1 MKSVFYFSLFT
12 LSFFTSPARAQ
23 DAFYIYRND
32 GDFNGF
38 FFDEVVRMGYSKID
52 PQGVEHEE
60 YVIQEIETAD
70 SLYRIP
76 LCAIDSIGFQQPKIK
91 INPKVRIIERCG
103 LKPYLTKVETD
114 DGGIVLQFTG
124 VPADQKPK
132 VDDILIS
139 VESKMSEINQQ
150 KGFSC
155 VVENVQTQGSTVIAR
170 GHYVTD
176 PGEVFEQFITVEN
189 ITATPDGNVKRRLA
203 GWDPEK
209 VKRNEQGNIPDFYLI
224 DKTMNISKE
233 WEAGSHGKAGINAEI
248 GVKLKMRA
256 TYDIGLTHFYVK
268 LNNDL
273 YGYVEPSLTFSIS
286 GDFLDKSIDDLITLP
301 EIIFPAA
308 CPIFGV
314 DPFPT
319 FFLKA
324 GGEISASLTLPKA
337 EMAIVQEI
345 TFDSDQDF
353 PISCDIHRDSK
364 ENPLGGD
371 LLNIKNVR
379 SNVKFTGSAQAGIR
393 LGCSIGMAGWLQ
405 KIIKGNVGLY
415 ANIGSKV
422 TAQLEIQSNWFKN
435 EGLSENVYDWLHAAE
450 IDISKLVVGIE
461 AKAVARL
468 LWGEPAEK
476 TFLSKSWEFFCDTL
490 HLVPDFL
497 DTRARFDSTSL
508 AVKATVFPR
517 GNVLSELGL
526 GISVV
531 PAYETTLQ
539 KKTNMS
545 TKKYGTGDPTYAYA
559 SDFKD
564 VPPGLYRVMP
574 VLKWDTFDI
583 PVETKAVDLLVPPV
597 LEVSQDTV
605 QVSKEAKQIKLSVKT
620 NCRDIEIQDNDQ
632 WANATISEPDEGDP
646 STRTLTVDVA
656 ANNSVLQRSSDIILS
671 ATEDGETVFDTL
683 CVKQKSTLPD
693 RVNVTFFQLRPHMH
707 IKNSFR
713 SYSYNNLNGEWEN
726 RENTPSED
734 DGEICPFPGSFNY
747 LEATCEPSADGNN
760 LIISCSVD
768 LSENPGSHP
777 ESWTATS
784 DAGEEAHKII
794 YTYRYSGTLNMTI
807 DLSKKKQARL
817 SHFQAVVNRHLDQR
831 DTWYWKTWRYPD
843 GAAPYLEVETSGYDT
858 QQEDARYFLGWDIH
872 PGNYEYDPTPTFTHY
887 DADDEPVTGFTF
899 DINGFGEWAEATTSF
914 KSHVANEK
922 TWPEGGL
929 RDFNETTQ
937 ESYGALVPDGS
948 GWGRIIISW

>member
-1 MKSVFYFSLFT
+1 MK
-12 LSFFTSPARAQ
+12 
-23 DAFYIYRND
+23 
-32 GDFNGF
+32 
-38 FFDEVVRMGYSKID
+38 
-52 PQGVEHEE
+52 
-60 YVIQEIETAD
+60 
-70 SLYRIP
+70 
-76 LCAIDSIGFQQPKIK
+76 
-91 INPKVRIIERCG
+91 
-103 LKPYLTKVETD
+103 
-114 DGGIVLQFTG
+114 
-124 VPADQKPK
+124 
-132 VDDILIS
+132 
-139 VESKMSEINQQ
+139 
-150 KGFSC
+150 
-155 VVENVQTQGSTVIAR
+155 
-170 GHYVTD
+170 
-176 PGEVFEQFITVEN
+176 
-189 ITATPDGNVKRRLA
+189 
-203 GWDPEK
+203 
-209 VKRNEQGNIPDFYLI
+209 
-224 DKTMNISKE
+224 ISKE

-605 QVSKEAKQIKLSVKT
+605 HVSKEAKQIKLSVKT

-656 ANNSVLQRSSDIILS
+656 ANNSILQRSSDIILS

-683 CVKQKSTLPD
+683 CIRQKSTLPD
-693 RVNVTFFQLRPHMH
+693 RVTVNLTWLTAHMH
-707 IKNSFR
+707 EEGYTLT
-713 SYSYNNLNGEWEN
+713 YSSTNRDGGWSN
-726 RENTPSED
+726 RELVPSEY
-734 DGEICPFPGSFNY
+734 DGERRIFPVRFNH
-747 LEATCEPSADGNN
+747 LDALCHHSENL
-760 LIISCSVD
+760 LIIKD
-768 LSENPGSHP
+768 
-777 ESWTATS
+777 
-784 DAGEEAHKII
+784 
-794 YTYRYSGTLNMTI
+794 TI
-807 DLSKKKQARL
+807 DLREDPGYRPEDWSATSEAGQESHFYNYFYEYYGTIYMVIDLSQNKENVARL
-817 SHFQAVVNRHLDQR
+817 VCFDATVERHKKEK
-831 DTWYWKTWRYPD
+831 DTWAWKTWRYPD
-843 GAAPYLEVETSGYDT
+843 GAAPYLTDETTGYGKQDLD
-858 QQEDARYFLGWDIH
+858 ESYYLYWDID
-872 PGNYEYDPTPTFTHY
+872 PDNYEYDPTPTHHDY
-887 DADDEPVTGFTF
+887 SVDNEPVNNMRF
-899 DINGFGEWAEATTSF
+899 DIYEFGTWAKASKKYKNIEKSEKSWPEAGLHEINETEEELEAT
-914 KSHVANEK
+914 
-922 TWPEGGL
+922 
-929 RDFNETTQ
+929 
-937 ESYGALVPDGS
+937 LVPDEEYSNHGYI
-948 GWGRIIISW
+948 WISW